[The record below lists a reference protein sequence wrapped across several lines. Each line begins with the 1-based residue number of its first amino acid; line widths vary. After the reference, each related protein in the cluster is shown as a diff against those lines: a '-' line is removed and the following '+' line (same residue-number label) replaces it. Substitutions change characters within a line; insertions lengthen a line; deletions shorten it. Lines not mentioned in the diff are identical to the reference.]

1 MTSAINTL
9 DSLLTDMEEFSV
21 TRGEVPDK
29 SQLEAELDDLT
40 EALKKA
46 LESGEEV
53 VGRCEACQEEISD
66 PSVLTV
72 VGDRTYHQSCFV
84 CTACGE
90 ELTGRYYQVN
100 GNNYCQKDRQVS
112 LPNCGLCGE
121 SLTEQ
126 FVTINGEHF
135 PQYSL
140 LKLYLFRPIL
150 PHWLLHLQSL

>member
-1 MTSAINTL
+1 M
-9 DSLLTDMEEFSV
+9 
-21 TRGEVPDK
+21 TRGQAPDK
-29 SQLEAELDDLT
+29 RQLEEELDDLT

-53 VGRCEACQEEISD
+53 VSRCEACQEEISD
-66 PSVLTV
+66 PSVLAV

-100 GNNYCQKDRQVS
+100 GKNYCQKDRQVS
-112 LPNCGLCGE
+112 LSKCGLCGE

-126 FVTINGEHF
+126 FVTVNGELCS
-135 PQYSL
+135 YYCL
-140 LKLYLFRPIL
+140 LKLYVFRPIL
-150 PHWLLHLQSL
+150 PYWLLHLQSL